1 MPLSGYLR
9 ELRKKVGHELLILP
23 SSAVVL
29 YDEQGRI
36 LMGLHSDRRIWV
48 IPGGLIEPGE
58 LPADA
63 AVREV
68 YEETGLIIELTG
80 ILGVYGGKELIVDY
94 ANGDRASYVGTVFR
108 GRTIGGTL
116 RADGVEILEVRY
128 FSREEL
134 ERTPHARWLDIAIDA
149 VFSPEGAPEFQPPAW
164 RP

>member
-9 ELRKKVGHELLILP
+9 DLRQRIGHELLALP

-29 YDEQGRI
+29 YDQQGRI
-36 LMGLHSDRRIWV
+36 LMGLHSDRGIWV
-48 IPGGLIEPGE
+48 VPGGLIEPGE
-58 LPADA
+58 LPSDA

-68 YEETGLIIELTG
+68 YEETGLLIELTG

-108 GRTIGGTL
+108 ARVIGGTL
-116 RADGVEILEVRY
+116 QADGQEILELRY

-149 VFSPEGAPEFQPPAW
+149 IFSPGGAAEFQPSTW